1 MVIKFLACSPI
12 VAYPERSAFNR
23 TRDHRFTISHWW
35 RSPLYN
41 GQLSVRTAF
50 LPATSFFS
58 TVLLRR
64 RRRALAVVSPI
75 LSPSSMRID
84 YGSHLSRLKTGPYI
98 CTPTFSDVAEYVPF
112 ELNSPPLGPL
122 AARSRPCHETNRTL
136 ADRLVRRRSLS
147 PPSSFLTSIRLSSHR
162 SASESNVS
170 GHGKVK
176 FQLLRKSSNGGVF
189 GQY

>member
-75 LSPSSMRID
+75 DLIAVLHENRLWLAFVALKNWTIHMYADVFRCCRVRAIWIEFATPWSPRSPVSA
-84 YGSHLSRLKTGPYI
+84 LSRDQPDIGRQA
-98 CTPTFSDVAEYVPF
+98 CTAPFSF
-112 ELNSPPLGPL
+112 
-122 AARSRPCHETNRTL
+122 T
-136 ADRLVRRRSLS
+136 
-147 PPSSFLTSIRLSSHR
+147 SFLFSHFH
-162 SASESNVS
+162 SALEPPVCVRVQRFWTRE
-170 GHGKVK
+170 G
-176 FQLLRKSSNGGVF
+176 
-189 GQY
+189 